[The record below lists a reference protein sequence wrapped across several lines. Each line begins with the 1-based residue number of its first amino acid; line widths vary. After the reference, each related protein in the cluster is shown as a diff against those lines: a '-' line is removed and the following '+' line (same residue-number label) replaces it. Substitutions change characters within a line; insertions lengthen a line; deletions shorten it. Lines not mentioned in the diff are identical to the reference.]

1 MLLLAMPRKV
11 TRVTPLQCTK
21 QRNAASAR
29 IPLAHRSEQR
39 RRQKHVLA
47 MHLSVALATPLQCA
61 KWNNAPGIRR
71 LLAQQTTSELRG
83 RLLFAGA
90 WSKVA
95 KQKPLPAA
103 PPGQSLRVS

>member
-1 MLLLAMPRKV
+1 MLVLARPH
-11 TRVTPLQCTK
+11 RVARVPPLQCAK
-21 QRNAASAR
+21 PENAPSAR
-29 IPLAHRSEQR
+29 IPLAHRSEQQ

-95 KQKPLPAA
+95 KRKSLPAA
-103 PPGQSLRVS
+103 PPGRPLRVS